1 MEVLI
6 LILLFAFGL
15 VFGSFFNVVIY
26 RLPRKLSLVK
36 PGSSCPQC
44 GHALSPGELIPV
56 VSFLVQ
62 GGEVSRMREVY
73 FLSLSFN
80 RAGNGSWFCCY
91 RLRQFSLG

>member
-62 GGEVSRMREVY
+62 GGSVENAG
-73 FLSLSFN
+73 SLFPV
-80 RAGNGSWFCCY
+80 AI
-91 RLRQFSLG
+91 L